1 MKTCAGCHG
10 TTYDPNKIMPGLAST
25 AQNLFVRSHTFNK
38 NQDRQGGPTKTGL
51 PEPAYYYPR

>member
-1 MKTCAGCHG
+1 
-10 TTYDPNKIMPGLAST
+10 MPGLGST
-25 AQNLFVRSHTFNK
+25 AQNLFLRTHTFNK